1 LQIYGFFPNSQE
13 KIFFNLS
20 KVLYFASNIQAKK
33 QKNALNSKKCVF
45 LQLEKNTNNNYYNT
59 MKRLSIILMCFAALS
74 FVSCSSLG
82 TIAASDSAAKATG
95 QSTANA
101 ILGLYRSY
109 KANGTISL
117 SNTTDLT
124 NALALATGY
133 TGYRNNQT
141 NSSYKTSFAAGMVA
155 AGGSLITSSN
165 VNSVITTMNNLT
177 GLNVNASNISQNV
190 NTITSII
197 TLLNALG
204 TAQ

>member
-1 LQIYGFFPNSQE
+1 M
-13 KIFFNLS
+13 
-20 KVLYFASNIQAKK
+20 
-33 QKNALNSKKCVF
+33 
-45 LQLEKNTNNNYYNT
+45 QLEKNTNNNYYNT